1 MSCWAWLGDCA
12 FEFLKTGSFAA
23 ASALQSAVWP
33 GLSLKPRDL
42 SSSVFPFAGLF
53 SSQDSRSFD
62 LGSGGSRS
70 ESSSS

>member
-53 SSQDSRSFD
+53 SS
-62 LGSGGSRS
+62 
-70 ESSSS
+70 